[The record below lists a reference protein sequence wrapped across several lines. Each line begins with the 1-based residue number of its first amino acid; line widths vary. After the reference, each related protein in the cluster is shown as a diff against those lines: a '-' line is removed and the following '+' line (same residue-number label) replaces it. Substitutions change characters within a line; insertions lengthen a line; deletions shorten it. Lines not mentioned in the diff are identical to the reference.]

1 MHAVDK
7 VPVDRVD
14 GRRRHGVGRRVAR
27 LADDV
32 RRVRVSRH
40 GGADE
45 EVDGKSYREVLRIG
59 EGKEGCAV
67 REVGASVRQ
76 AQFIKKRQHT
86 QHAQRQAPPTKVE
99 EESSSTSK
107 SDPSNRV

>member
-1 MHAVDK
+1 MQTDTVHAVDK
-7 VPVDRVD
+7 VPVHRVD

-45 EVDGKSYREVLRIG
+45 EVDGKSYGEVLRIG
-59 EGKEGCAV
+59 EGEEGSAV

-76 AQFIKKRQHT
+76 A
-86 QHAQRQAPPTKVE
+86 APE
-99 EESSSTSK
+99 RRS
-107 SDPSNRV
+107 